1 MESIGSVVAVAAVVA
16 LWIAAVWFGRDSR
29 DGWDSRDGR
38 DSRDARDWFART
50 NLLDRPHRIGD

>member
-29 DGWDSRDGR
+29 AGRDSRDGR
-38 DSRDARDWFART
+38 DWGDGRDSFART
-50 NLLDRPHRIGD
+50 NLLDRPNRIGD